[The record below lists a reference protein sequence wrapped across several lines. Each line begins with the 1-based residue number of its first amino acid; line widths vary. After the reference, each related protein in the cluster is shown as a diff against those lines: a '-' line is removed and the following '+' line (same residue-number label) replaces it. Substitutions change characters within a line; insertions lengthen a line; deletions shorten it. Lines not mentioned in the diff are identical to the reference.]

1 MPYKYNA
8 GKRHHI
14 PRVRFTV
21 TNWSE
26 YENSLRQRGSL
37 PLWITPEA
45 IAKWKAAD
53 RISPGGQP
61 RYSDLAIQAC
71 LMVRTAYRMPLRQ
84 AEGLMASV
92 FRLMN
97 LSLAV
102 PDHTT
107 VSRRAAVLPP
117 LPHIPSE
124 GALHILIDST
134 GLKVYRMAD
143 TGSC

>member
-14 PRVRFTV
+14 PRARFTV

-26 YENSLRQRGSL
+26 YENGLRQRGSL

-71 LMVRTAYRMPLRQ
+71 LM
-84 AEGLMASV
+84 ASV

-107 VSRRAAVLPP
+107 ISRRAAVLPP

-134 GLKVYRMAD
+134 GLKVYGA
-143 TGSC
+143 SQ